1 MHDRI
6 IRRLDDKMAQY
17 IVHQHENSRTFA
29 DAVDKLPFPPE
40 RMLKTI
46 VFRLKS
52 GGWIL
57 AACRG
62 QDGLDYKKL
71 AAAFGVKRDEVV
83 RPSAD
88 ELKAGLG
95 LEAGA
100 VSPVAL
106 SNDVQVV
113 FDMQVDREQTLFTG
127 AGQPDRTLEI
137 TLDELI
143 RVTGGRVLN
152 IAKETANS
160 EPPP

>member
-1 MHDRI
+1 MHDAVI
-6 IRRLDDKMAQY
+6 ERLDEQAAHY
-17 IVHQHENSRTFA
+17 TIHEHVDSRTFA

-46 VFRLKS
+46 AFRLKS
-52 GGWIL
+52 GGWVL

-62 QDGLDYKKL
+62 QNGLDYKKL

-83 RPSAD
+83 RPSPE

-106 SNDVQVV
+106 RDDVQVV
-113 FDMQVDREQTLFTG
+113 FDTRVNHEQTLFTG

-137 TLDELI
+137 TLDELV
-143 RVTGGRVLN
+143 RVTGGRVLD
-152 IAKETANS
+152 IAKEA
-160 EPPP
+160 

>member
-1 MHDRI
+1 MHDTI
-6 IRRLDDKMAQY
+6 VKKLDEKAATYTIHAHVD
-17 IVHQHENSRTFA
+17 SRTFA
-29 DAVDKLPFPPE
+29 DAVDKLAFPPE

-52 GGWIL
+52 GGWVL
-57 AACRG
+57 VACRG

-83 RPSAD
+83 RPSPD

-95 LEAGA
+95 IEAGA

-106 SNDVQVV
+106 RDDVQVV
-113 FDMQVDREQTLFTG
+113 FDTRVNKEQSLFTG

-137 TLDELI
+137 TLDELV
-143 RVTGGRVLN
+143 RVTEGRVMD
-152 IAKETANS
+152 IAKET
-160 EPPP
+160 

>member
-1 MHDRI
+1 MHEAI
-6 IRRLDDKMAQY
+6 VRRLEEQTAQY
-17 IVHQHENSRTFA
+17 TIHEHEDSRTYA

-52 GGWIL
+52 GGWVL

-71 AAAFGVKRDEVV
+71 AAAFGVKRDEVI
-83 RPSAD
+83 RPSPD

-95 LEAGA
+95 IEAGA

-106 SNDVQVV
+106 RDDVQVV
-113 FDMQVDREQTLFTG
+113 FDTRVNREQSLFTG

-137 TLDELI
+137 TLDELV
-143 RVTGGRVLN
+143 RVTGGRVLD
-152 IAKETANS
+152 IAKEG
-160 EPPP
+160 

>member
-1 MHDRI
+1 MHEAI
-6 IRRLDDKMAQY
+6 VKRLNEQKAQY
-17 IVHQHENSRTFA
+17 TIHEHVDSRTFA

-52 GGWIL
+52 GGWVL
-57 AACRG
+57 AVCRG

-83 RPSAD
+83 RPNPD

-95 LEAGA
+95 IEAGA
-100 VSPVAL
+100 VSPVSL
-106 SNDVQVV
+106 RDEVQEV
-113 FDMQVDREQTLFTG
+113 FDTRVDRQQSLFTG

-137 TLDELI
+137 TLDELV
-143 RVTGGRVLN
+143 RVTGGRILD
-152 IAKETANS
+152 IAKEV
-160 EPPP
+160 

>member
-1 MHDRI
+1 MMHNVI
-6 IRRLDDKMAQY
+6 VKRLDEQAAQY
-17 IVHQHENSRTFA
+17 TIHEHEDSRTFA

-71 AAAFGVKRDEVV
+71 ATAFGVKRDEVV
-83 RPSAD
+83 RPSPD

-95 LEAGA
+95 IEAGT

-106 SNDVQVV
+106 RDDVRVV
-113 FDMQVDREQTLFTG
+113 FDTRVDRAQSLFTG

-137 TLDELI
+137 TLDELV
-143 RVTGGRVLN
+143 RVTGGRIVD
-152 IAKETANS
+152 IAKEG
-160 EPPP
+160 

>member
-1 MHDRI
+1 MHDAI
-6 IRRLDDKMAQY
+6 VKRLDEQAARY
-17 IVHQHENSRTFA
+17 TIHEHVDSRTFA
-29 DAVDKLPFPPE
+29 DAVDLLPFPPE

-46 VFRLKS
+46 AFRLKP

-83 RPSAD
+83 RPSPD
-88 ELKAGLG
+88 ELKTGLG
-95 LEAGA
+95 IEAGA

-106 SNDVQVV
+106 RDDIQVV
-113 FDMQVDREQTLFTG
+113 FDSRVDRQQSLFTG

-137 TLDELI
+137 TLDELV
-143 RVTGGRVLN
+143 RVTGGRIVD
-152 IAKETANS
+152 IAKDTAQGG
-160 EPPP
+160 

>member
-1 MHDRI
+1 MHEAIVRQLNE
-6 IRRLDDKMAQY
+6 RAAQY
-17 IVHQHENSRTFA
+17 VIHEHVDSRTFA

-52 GGWIL
+52 GGWVL

-62 QDGLDYKKL
+62 QDGLDYKKM
-71 AAAFGVKRDEVV
+71 AAAFGAKRDEIV
-83 RPSAD
+83 RPSPD

-95 LEAGA
+95 IEAGA

-106 SNDVQVV
+106 REDVQVV
-113 FDMQVDREQTLFTG
+113 FDTRVNREQTLFTG

-137 TLDELI
+137 TLDELV
-143 RVTGGRVLN
+143 RVTGGRILD
-152 IAKETANS
+152 IAKES
-160 EPPP
+160 